1 MADSNVP
8 LNKDK
13 QKITL
18 NVSLN
23 YKIIAIVLAILLVA
37 SVAMWRPWVRD
48 AANRTISVTGESVV
62 TAETDEYTFSPT
74 WKITA
79 ATEQEALAQTTAK
92 SNEIVAELKKLGV
105 AEEDIT
111 VSSNGSTGMYYPE
124 GTTTEPTY
132 YLGIQIVV
140 KDKDT
145 AQKVQDYLLTTSPMG
160 AVTPYGSF
168 SEAKQNELEAQ
179 ARDEA
184 TKDARAKADQTAN
197 NLGFKV
203 GKVKTVSD
211 LQPSFGVMATDT
223 MMGAVSTSS
232 IEKGGSMM
240 VQTGSND
247 LNYSVTVEYY
257 IK

>member
-1 MADSNVP
+1 MANSNVP

-13 QKITL
+13 QKISL
-18 NVSLN
+18 NFSIN
-23 YKIIAIVLAILLVA
+23 YKIVAIILAVLLIASIVL
-37 SVAMWRPWVRD
+37 WRPWVRD
-48 AANRTISVTGESVV
+48 ATNRTISVTGESVI
-62 TAETDEYTFSPT
+62 TAETDEYTFSPS
-74 WKITA
+74 WKFTA
-79 ATEQEALAQTTAK
+79 ATEQEALTQSTTK
-92 SNEIVAELKKLGV
+92 SNDIVAQLKTLGITDD
-105 AEEDIT
+105 AIT
-111 VSSNGSTGMYYPE
+111 VTNNGGSGMYYPE
-124 GTTTEPTY
+124 GTSTDPTY
-132 YLGIQIVV
+132 YLTIQIVA

-145 AQKVQDYLLTTSPMG
+145 AQKVQDYLLTTSPTG

-184 TKDARAKADQTAN
+184 TKDARTKADQTAN

-211 LQPSFGVMATDT
+211 LQPGFALMAGDA
-223 MMGAVSTSS
+223 MMGTVTAST
-232 IEKGGSMM
+232 EKGSAMAI
-240 VQTGSND
+240 QTGSSK